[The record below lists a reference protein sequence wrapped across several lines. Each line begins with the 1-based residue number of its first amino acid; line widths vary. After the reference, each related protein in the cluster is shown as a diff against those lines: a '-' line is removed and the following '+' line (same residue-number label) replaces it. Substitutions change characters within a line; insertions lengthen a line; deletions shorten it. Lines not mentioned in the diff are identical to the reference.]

1 MYCLL
6 CSGSF
11 PHEKETPFALLTD
24 SAKMPALKLIAIF
37 RMILAM
43 DISRKQKLKNMTVKI
58 DSDKLVI
65 NYDSYQN
72 TSLEEWIFEK
82 EKEFFQNI
90 FGIEARL
97 ERR

>member
-1 MYCLL
+1 M
-6 CSGSF
+6 
-11 PHEKETPFALLTD
+11 TD
-24 SAKMPALKLIAIF
+24 SAKMTALKLIAIF